1 MRCFVGGVLALVVA
15 AQADAQPFEGTVFMS
30 PNVITAADPSTL
42 VGIEYT
48 GRGERLIFDRRE
60 GWITVDAYLFEAQHA
75 GAVVDVVEWQ
85 INPEF
90 GSVDAARGPVDTY
103 APMFG
108 RLPAVIV
115 SKVLEVHVSRGEELW
130 GATVGGDFDDAIIIH
145 TGQGEE
151 YLAGGFAEEVMFHEA
166 AHTSLDVAH
175 ANTPGWREAQRAD
188 GGFIS
193 TYARDNPDRE
203 DIAESILPYFAV
215 RVHPGRIPPRD
226 RALIEEAIPNR
237 LAYFDAQ
244 GFNWSPY
251 MPTVPALPLV
261 GTVTLGLLLHICSSR
276 CRRWPRGRRGG
287 LMGRRSG

>member
-1 MRCFVGGVLALVVA
+1 
-15 AQADAQPFEGTVFMS
+15 MS
-30 PNVITAADPSTL
+30 PNVITDSDPSTL

-60 GWITVDAYLFEAQHA
+60 GWITVNAYLFEARHK

-90 GSVDAARGPVDTY
+90 GSVEAARVPVDTY

-108 RLPAVIV
+108 RLPAVIT
-115 SKVLEVHVSRGEELW
+115 SKVLEVHVNRGDELW
-130 GATVGGDFDDAIIIH
+130 GATVGGSFDDAIIIH
-145 TGQGEE
+145 TGKGEE
-151 YLAGGFAEEVMFHEA
+151 YLAGGFAEEVMFHEG

-175 ANTPGWREAQRAD
+175 GNAPGWREAQQAD

-215 RVHPGRIPPRD
+215 RFQPGRLLPRD
-226 RALIEEAIPNR
+226 RARVEEAIPNR

-244 GFNWSPY
+244 AFDWSPY
-251 MPTVPALPLV
+251 MRTVPALPLAGV
-261 GTVTLGLLLHICSSR
+261 LVLAVLLAAGAVWR
-276 CRRWPRGRRGG
+276 MR
-287 LMGRRSG
+287 